1 VSAIPKEV
9 RFNWNDLQEM
19 PDDGKRYEVIDGDL
33 YVSPS
38 PFPWHQRTA
47 GALFGAINLH
57 VRKHKLG
64 RTFIAPLDV
73 KFGFEDVVEP
83 DVVYFSRERLP
94 DLPNSVIE
102 IPPDLAVEVLSK
114 SSRSRDLGPKM
125 KLFARF
131 SVPHYWVADPDAQKL
146 TAYRLSGGGVYAI
159 EAELT
164 VAEVFKPSLFP
175 GLEISLAEVFER

>member
-1 VSAIPKEV
+1 MSAIPKEV

-19 PDDGKRYEVIDGDL
+19 PDDGKRYEIIDGDL
-33 YVSPS
+33 FVSPS
-38 PFPWHQRTA
+38 PFPWHQQAVLRLA
-47 GALFGAINLH
+47 RFLDEH
-57 VRKHKLG
+57 VCEQSLG
-64 RTFIAPLDV
+64 RVFPAPLDV

-102 IPPDLAVEVLSK
+102 IPPDLAIEVLSK
-114 SSRSRDLGPKM
+114 SSRSRDMGPKM

-131 SVPHYWVADPDAQKL
+131 RVGHYWVVDPDAQRL
-146 TAYRLSGGGVYAI
+146 TAYRLSDQGVYAV
-159 EAELT
+159 EAELA
-164 VAEVFKPSLFP
+164 VAGVFRPSLFP